1 MRPRY
6 LVLLRNRRDLT
17 RDPAVLALAL
27 DMSVVVD
34 APDVLALVGG
44 SCRHHQLGQNQVIGT
59 LYPRFGPPRPVQDPQ
74 VSEENGA
81 TAADAEARLLS
92 RYWGAYIALSPAR
105 AGHRVLRDPSA
116 ALPCYFAETAA
127 GLALAS
133 DISLLQAAGL
143 NPPSVHWT
151 GLFRHHYLRGL
162 PTPETCLQGV
172 EELLPGFALDVS
184 GGIVD
189 QRVSWSPWTFTQPAP
204 DGGGAAPA
212 ARIRRTV
219 KASVDALTATHNRF
233 LISVS
238 GGLDS
243 SIVAAC
249 LAQADRE
256 VHCMTMFTEDPAGDE
271 RLYARALCAHL
282 GLPLTECPYRVEDVD
297 IGLPM
302 SPHLPRPIG
311 RTLGQAYERTHL
323 ELAQSL
329 NIDAFVTGNGGDNVF
344 AFSQSAAAITDRYR
358 QQGIGL
364 GLLKTVGDVC
374 RQTESSPAA
383 VLRAAFRTGRTG
395 YRWTPG
401 PMFLDPGMLAA
412 LAPGDFHQPWLDA
425 GPAALPGK
433 TAHVASLLRVQH
445 NLEPGRSRFAP
456 VIAPLVSQPVIEECL
471 AIPTWQWRSGGRDRA
486 VARDAFAA
494 DLPPMIASRRS
505 KGGPD
510 GFSAAILR
518 VHRAAIR
525 ERLLDGL
532 LARHHIIDCAA
543 LEARFRSDR
552 PFSGEEQTRL
562 LDLTDTEAWVRYWS
576 EDAPSISFARLED

>member
-1 MRPRY
+1 MRSRY
-6 LVLLRNRRDLT
+6 LVLLRNRRDL
-17 RDPAVLALAL
+17 RESPAVLASAL
-27 DMSVVVD
+27 DMSIVVD
-34 APDVLALVGG
+34 APDLLALVGG
-44 SCRHHQLGQNQVIGT
+44 SCRHHQIGQGQVLGT
-59 LYPRFGPPRPVQDPQ
+59 LYPRFGPSAPVLDPQ
-74 VSEENGA
+74 ISGEKDA
-81 TAADAEARLLS
+81 TAAEAEARLLS
-92 RYWGAYIALSPAR
+92 RYWGGYIALFPAR
-105 AGHRVLRDPSA
+105 TGYRVIRDPSA
-116 ALPCYFAETAA
+116 SLPCYFAETAA

-133 DISLLQAAGL
+133 DVALLQAVGL
-143 NPPSVHWT
+143 NSPSIHWT
-151 GLFRHHYLRGL
+151 GLFRHYYLRGL

-189 QRVSWSPWTFTQPAP
+189 QRLCWSPWTFTQPLSDS
-204 DGGGAAPA
+204 DGVAPA

-219 KASVDALTATHNRF
+219 KASVEALTATHDRF

-249 LAQADRE
+249 LAQAGRE

-282 GLPLTECPYRVEDVD
+282 RLPLIECPYRVEDID
-297 IGLPM
+297 IAIPM

-344 AFSQSAAAITDRYR
+344 AFSQSAAAVTDRYR
-358 QQGIGL
+358 QQGISL

-374 RQTESSPAA
+374 RQTDSSPAA
-383 VLRAAFRTGRTG
+383 VLRAAFRTARKG

-401 PMFLDPGMLAA
+401 PLFLDPGMLAA
-412 LAPGDFHQPWLDA
+412 LAPGAFHQPWLDG

-433 TAHVASLLRVQH
+433 TAHVASLLRIQH

-456 VIAPLVSQPVIEECL
+456 VIAPLVSQPVIEESL

-494 DLPPMIASRRS
+494 DLPPMIAGRRS

-510 GFSAAILR
+510 GFSASILR
-518 VHRAAIR
+518 AYRDAIR
-525 ERLLDGL
+525 ERLLDGS
-532 LARHHIIDCAA
+532 LARHHIVDRAA
-543 LEARFRSDR
+543 IEARFRSDR

-562 LDLTDTEAWVRYWS
+562 LDLTDTEAWVRCWS
-576 EDAPSISFARLED
+576 EGAPSISSARAGR